1 MANIVNLNV
10 SERDIT
16 INPRQLRR
24 EGKIPATVYGKGMDS
39 YSISLEKKL
48 FTQLYNDKNLQ
59 LLNLVK
65 NGQNHSVLLKHVQSD
80 PLSREILNVEFLQ
93 IKDDQKVTLSI
104 PFILENES
112 PAVKTGGVLLQF
124 IDEIEV
130 ECFPKDIP
138 DKIVYDISKIESV
151 DVSVTIGELEYPKG
165 VVPLLSSDTPV
176 VKVATTKEE
185 SAETTQEVTTAEEVK
200 VEA

>member
-1 MANIVNLNV
+1 MANIVSLNV

-24 EGKIPATVYGKGMDS
+24 EGKIPATVYGRGLDS

-48 FTQLYNDKNLQ
+48 FTQLYNSKNLQ
-59 LLNLVK
+59 LLTLVK
-65 NGQNHSVLLKHVQSD
+65 EGQNASVLLKHVQSD
-80 PLSREILNVEFLQ
+80 SLSKEILNVEFLQ
-93 IKDDQKVTLSI
+93 IKDDQKLTLSV

-112 PAVKTGGVLLQF
+112 PAIKAGGILLQF
-124 IDEIEV
+124 VDEIEV

-138 DKIVYDISKIESV
+138 DKIVYDISKIESM
-151 DVSVTIGELEYPKG
+151 DVSVTIGELEYPKD
-165 VVPLLSSDTPV
+165 VIPLLSSDTPV
-176 VKVATTKEE
+176 IKIATPKEE
-185 SAETTQEVTTAEEVK
+185 AAETPQAETTTEEVK

>member
-80 PLSREILNVEFLQ
+80 SLSREILNVEFLQ

-185 SAETTQEVTTAEEVK
+185 AAETTQEGTTAEEVK